1 MGIML
6 LASGHVAGWPSAKG
20 GSQANADS
28 IAKALAEAG
37 GTIETG
43 RPVRTLDDIPPS
55 QAVLF
60 DLSPRQVLD
69 ISRAELPDRYR
80 RAHGRPKYGPGAFKI
95 HHAIGREHV

>member
-20 GSQANADS
+20 GSQAIADS
-28 IAKALAEAG
+28 MAKALAEAG

-55 QAVLF
+55 KAVLF

-69 ISRAELPDRYR
+69 RSEEHTSELQSLMRISYSVLFLKNKNKTTE
-80 RAHGRPKYGPGAFKI
+80 KS
-95 HHAIGREHV
+95 